1 MDRVASQSFL
11 RNPGM
16 VSTLWEYVL
25 VAIPDE
31 RVATKLLEVDRTMT
45 REPKR
50 RKGEYRPYIKLAEF
64 QARESMEETIIRWIQ
79 RVCSQMESFV
89 VTLNNYGGFPPATI
103 FVRIQDHQPFRSLA
117 SKLQVIDEYIQS
129 NSCPPAKFYNKPNLR
144 IGEQPAESEYSR
156 ALFHYSQ
163 QDFHED
169 FVVSELVLMKSR
181 NVFEQLKQ
189 VNLFRLYPQD
199 AHRSAELA

>member
-1 MDRVASQSFL
+1 MDGIVSQLYS

-16 VSTLWEYVL
+16 VSSLWEYVL

-31 RVATKLLEVDRTMT
+31 QVTTKLLAVD
-45 REPKR
+45 KNLACQSKS
-50 RKGEYRPYIKLAEF
+50 RKGEYKPYIKLAEF
-64 QARESMEETIIRWIQ
+64 QARESMEATLIKWVQ
-79 RVCSQMESFV
+79 RICGQLESFV
-89 VTLNNYGGFPPATI
+89 VTLNNYGGLPPATI
-103 FVRIQDHQPFRSLA
+103 FVRIQDHQPFRALA
-117 SKLQVIDEYIQS
+117 SKLRVIDDYIQS
-129 NSCPPAKFYNKPNLR
+129 NSCPPAKFYNRPNLR
-144 IGEQPAESEYSR
+144 IGQQPAESDYSQ

-189 VNLFRLYPQD
+189 VNVFRLFPQD
-199 AHRSAELA
+199 VHRNAELA